1 MSLRLET
8 YFFSYRLND
17 GGMTGKMKQI
27 SKTADSR
34 FTCKVAVEF
43 FTTYE
48 NKIITLRFPPSHPFV
63 IVTLQKY

>member
-34 FTCKVAVEF
+34 FTCKVASKLI
-43 FTTYE
+43 TTHE
-48 NKIITLRFPPSHPFV
+48 NQITTPELPPSYRPCCFN
-63 IVTLQKY
+63 TE